1 MKGWPMTLDYPP
13 VWTALFAVVIWL
25 IGRFLPSGAGLLVA
39 VGWLIVLASVALMI
53 WAAVYFKRA
62 ATSINPHGQPT
73 ALITGGPFRWSR
85 NPIYLADVL
94 LLIGLCLAFRAL
106 PALLL
111 IPIFIAILKRRFIIP
126 EEARLTAAFPVDF
139 AAYAKRVHRWL

>member
-1 MKGWPMTLDYPP
+1 MKGWPLSLDYPP
-13 VWTALFAVVIWL
+13 IWTALFALLIWL
-25 IGRFLPSGAGLLVA
+25 IGRALPSGAALLVA
-39 VGWLIVLASVALMI
+39 VGWLIVLAALALMV

-73 ALITGGPFRWSR
+73 ALITGGPFNWSR
-85 NPIYLADVL
+85 NPIYLADAL
-94 LLIGLCLAFRAL
+94 LLIGLCLALRAL

-111 IPIFIAILKRRFIIP
+111 IPIFISVLTRRFIIP

-139 AAYAKRVHRWL
+139 AAYAKRVRRWL